1 MLLGIQGAFTE
12 YELAMITERMQ
23 ESIIQKAARGE
34 LYEAFP
40 PGCICRHALLA
51 DDAIAMTLNRT
62 NVRTASGTTW
72 TAEAVASFRTQHRI
86 PEFTR
91 ETKEKNGWMTK
102 AEAATWLDLSPMSM
116 TRLVQ
121 AGIIPAEQ
129 PQKGMPTFIRQ
140 ADLSLK
146 RVQCAVAEIKQSGNR
161 PLSHDPNQLK
171 LFENHDF

>member
-1 MLLGIQGAFTE
+1 M
-12 YELAMITERMQ
+12 
-23 ESIIQKAARGE
+23 
-34 LYEAFP
+34 
-40 PGCICRHALLA
+40 A

-91 ETKEKNGWMTK
+91 ETKEQNGWMTQ

-129 PQKGMPTFIRQ
+129 PQKGMPAIIRQ

-161 PLSHDPNQLK
+161 PLSHDQNQRK